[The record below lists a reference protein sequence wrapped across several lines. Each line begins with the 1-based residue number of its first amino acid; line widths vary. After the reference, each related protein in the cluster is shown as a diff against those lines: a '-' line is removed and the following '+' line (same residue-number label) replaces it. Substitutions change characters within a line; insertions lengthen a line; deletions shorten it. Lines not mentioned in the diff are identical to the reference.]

1 MKIKWIIYGV
11 IAVVIIGFNFCSN
24 NEQTQETIT
33 EEVVSPTQGLITT
46 VTEVETDQFKIE
58 DEQAVDDISASRI
71 IAKYMDN
78 TVDTFTL
85 DEAKLVADT
94 TSGNSN
100 NYRRSS
106 VVRMA
111 SYGLMGYFFG
121 RSMGSF
127 RPNRS
132 AYVDQ
137 STYNRVTNNAGQSLQ
152 RTANRRT
159 VSRPSS
165 GKSGYGGSSRST
177 RSYGG

>member
-24 NEQTQETIT
+24 NEQAQETTT

-46 VTEVETDQFKIE
+46 VKEVETDQFKIE
-58 DEQAVDDISASRI
+58 DEQAVDEISASRI

-94 TSGNSN
+94 TSSNSN

-159 VSRPSS
+159 VSRPSLPS
-165 GKSGYGGSSRST
+165 P
-177 RSYGG
+177 

>member
-11 IAVVIIGFNFCSN
+11 IAAVIIGFNFCSN
-24 NEQTQETIT
+24 NEQPQETVT

-46 VTEVETDQFKIE
+46 VKEVEKDQFKIE
-58 DEQAVDDISASRI
+58 DEQTIDDVSASLI

-85 DEAKLVADT
+85 DEARMVADT
-94 TSGNSN
+94 TNGESN

-137 STYNRVTNNAGQSLQ
+137 GTYNRVTNNAGQSMQ
-152 RTANRRT
+152 RTASRRT
-159 VSRPSS
+159 VSRPAG